1 MTLVAEIGAIGRFPT
16 ARKLGAWAGLT
27 PRCATCDRKLRH
39 GHLTKQGSPR
49 GARDPARGRPDGQA
63 PPMVASAD
71 GQLAWR
77 RGHHIATTAT
87 ARRRLARCFHIL
99 PQLETA
105 PTPEQAGTG
114 RARGGA

>member
-1 MTLVAEIGAIGRFPT
+1 VRGILHEAAQT
-16 ARKLGAWAGLT
+16 AK
-27 PRCATCDRKLRH
+27 RH
-39 GHLTKQGSPR
+39 
-49 GARDPARGRPDGQA
+49 
-63 PPMVASAD
+63 PMVASAD